1 MVYEGDRMDTQT
13 EQTKKQVITLD
24 DKIKGKSYMIDS
36 LRFIAAAL
44 VIFSHAYAITDGG
57 DDWLRAVSKHEI
69 TFGELSVAFFLFV
82 SGLYVTKSLLTKQS
96 VRGYVGGRV
105 KRIYPLFIVV
115 VALTAFV
122 MGPVMTQLP
131 VREYFSSKG
140 VYAYLSY
147 LVLIPN
153 YSLPGVFT
161 DNPMSVVNGSLWS
174 LILEIIC
181 YGMLL
186 VAYKLGLL
194 DKKKMRILTI
204 LCTVCIAVIFA
215 VKMPL
220 LYRFV
225 AYLRPLFCFV
235 SGACFYVFR
244 EEIRFTW
251 QWMTVAGIGF
261 VICILT
267 GCYSLAAIVFLP
279 YFLCAGMDRK
289 PVFLQKISVVGRY
302 SYAMY
307 LLGFPIQQVVYATG
321 LGTNVWTNA
330 GYSLLFDVV
339 GAVILYHTIEKRF

>member
-1 MVYEGDRMDTQT
+1 MVYEGDSMDTQT

-24 DKIKGKSYMIDS
+24 DKIKEKSYIIDF

-44 VIFSHAYAITDGG
+44 VIFSHAYAVTNSG
-57 DDWLRAVSKHEI
+57 DDWLFAVSRHGI

-82 SGLYVTKSLLTKQS
+82 SGLYVTKSLLTKRD
-96 VRGYVGGRV
+96 VRGYVTGRL

-115 VALTAFV
+115 VVLTAFV
-122 MGPVMTQLP
+122 MGPFMTNLSVQ
-131 VREYFSSKG
+131 EYLTSKET
-140 VYAYLSY
+140 YTYLLY
-147 LVLIPN
+147 LVMIPR

-161 DNPMSVVNGSLWS
+161 GNPMSIVNGSLWT

-186 VAYKLGLL
+186 VAYKLGLM
-194 DKKKMRILTI
+194 DKKKLRFLSILI
-204 LCTVCIAVIFA
+204 VACIAVIFV
-215 VKMPL
+215 VKLPV
-220 LYRFV
+220 LYQFV

-235 SGACFYVFR
+235 SGVCFYVFR

-261 VICILT
+261 VICILA

-279 YFLCAGMDRK
+279 YFLCAGMDKK

-330 GYSLLFDVV
+330 GYSLLFDVI

>member
-1 MVYEGDRMDTQT
+1 MDTRT
-13 EQTKKQVITLD
+13 EQTKKQALTLA
-24 DKIKGKSYMIDS
+24 DKLNGKSYVVDV
-36 LRFIAAAL
+36 LRFAAAVL
-44 VIFSHAYAITDGG
+44 VIFSHSYAITDGG

-69 TFGELSVAFFLFV
+69 TLGELSVAFFLFV

-96 VRGYVGGRV
+96 VRGYVAGRA

-115 VALTAFV
+115 VVLTAFV
-122 MGPVMTQLP
+122 MGPLMTTLP
-131 VREYFSSKG
+131 VREYFASKG
-140 VYAYLSY
+140 TYAYLSY

-153 YSLPGVFT
+153 YSLPGVFA
-161 DNPMSVVNGSLWS
+161 DNPMSVVNGSLWT

-186 VAYKLGLL
+186 AAYKLGLL
-194 DKKKMRILTI
+194 DKKKMRILTV
-204 LCTVCIAVIFA
+204 LCTACIAVIFA

-220 LYRFV
+220 LYQFV

-235 SGACFYVFR
+235 SGVCFYVFR
-244 EEIRFTW
+244 EEIWFTW

-261 VICILT
+261 AICIVA

-279 YFLCAGMDRK
+279 YFLCAGMDKK
-289 PVFLQKISVVGRY
+289 PVLLQKIAVVGRY

-307 LLGFPIQQVVYATG
+307 LIGFPIQQVVYATG
-321 LGTNVWTNA
+321 FGTNVLTNTC
-330 GYSLLFDVV
+330 YSLLFDVI

>member
-1 MVYEGDRMDTQT
+1 MGTQT
-13 EQTKKQVITLD
+13 EQTKKQVITLA
-24 DKIKGKSYMIDS
+24 DKLNGKSYFVDV
-36 LRFIAAAL
+36 LRFVAAAL
-44 VIFSHAYAITDGG
+44 VIFSHSYAITNGG

-96 VRGYVGGRV
+96 VRGYVTGRV

-115 VALTAFV
+115 VVLTAFL
-122 MGPVMTQLP
+122 MGPLMTNLP
-131 VREYFSSKG
+131 VREYFASKG
-140 VYAYLSY
+140 TYTYLSY

-153 YSLPGVFT
+153 YSLPGVFA

-186 VAYKLGLL
+186 AAYKLGLL

-204 LCTVCIAVIFA
+204 LCAACIVVIFV
-215 VKMPL
+215 VKLPL
-220 LYRFV
+220 LYQFV

-235 SGACFYVFR
+235 SGVCFYVFR
-244 EEIRFTW
+244 EKIRFNW

-261 VICILT
+261 AICIVA

-279 YFLCAGMDRK
+279 YFLCAGMDKK
-289 PVFLQKISVVGRY
+289 PVYLQKIAVVGRY

-307 LLGFPIQQVVYATG
+307 LIGFPIQQVVYATG
-321 LGTNVWTNA
+321 LGTNVLTNTC
-330 GYSLLFDVV
+330 YSLLFDVI
-339 GAVILYHTIEKRF
+339 GAIILYHTIEKRF